1 MRWEILAIALV
12 SGYIVGSIPFSILI
26 NRLFA
31 GGNKMEDIQV
41 PVPGTTEV
49 YRVSSKGAAA
59 ASMTLGARAGCA
71 IGILDMMKVALPTLV
86 FRLIFQDPSYFLA
99 AAIAGMIGH
108 DWPLFN
114 RFKGGRGVSSVYGAL
129 FVIDWIG
136 AFSVAAAGLL
146 VGFLVL
152 RDFIFAYMAGIFF
165 IIPWM
170 WFRFH
175 DWRYL
180 VFAILVNIIFVTA
193 MIPDLRQYLRLKRL
207 GKIDM
212 TMVNSTTPMG
222 RGMQKI
228 MDKLGLDKKGK
239 NRLD

>member
-1 MRWEILAIALV
+1 MRWEILAIALA

-31 GGNKMEDIQV
+31 GGKKMEDIQV

-86 FRLIFQDPSYFLA
+86 FRLIFQDPSYFLT

-114 RFKGGRGVSSVYGAL
+114 RFRGGRGVSSVYGAL

-136 AFSVAAAGLL
+136 AFSVAAAGLF

-152 RDFIFAYMAGIFF
+152 RDFVFAYMAGIFF

-180 VFAILVNIIFVTA
+180 VFAILVNIIFMTA
-193 MIPDLRQYLRLKRL
+193 MIPDLKQYLRLKKI

-212 TMVNSTTPMG
+212 AMVNSTTPMG

-228 MDKLGLDKKGK
+228 MDKLGLAKKGEGRPK
-239 NRLD
+239 

>member
-1 MRWEILAIALV
+1 MRWEILVISIV
-12 SGYIVGSIPFSILI
+12 SGYVLGSVPVSRLISRFFS
-26 NRLFA
+26 
-31 GGNKMEDIQV
+31 GGKNIEDIQV
-41 PVPGTTEV
+41 PVPGTEEV
-49 YRVSSKGAAA
+49 YRVSSRGAAA
-59 ASMTLGARAGCA
+59 ASMTLGARAGCT
-71 IGILDMMKVALPTLV
+71 IGILDMLKVAIPTLL
-86 FRLIFQDPSYFLA
+86 FRLLFHDPNYFLA
-99 AAIAGMIGH
+99 AAISGMIGH

-146 VGFLVL
+146 VGLLIL

-180 VFAILVNIIFVTA
+180 VFAVVLNILFIVA
-193 MIPDLRQYLRLKRL
+193 MIPDLKQYLRLKRL
-207 GKIDM
+207 GKVDM
-212 TMVNSTTPMG
+212 AMVNSTTPMG
-222 RGMQKI
+222 RGMQK
-228 MDKLGLDKKGK
+228 MMEKLGLSK
-239 NRLD
+239 NRNKTF

>member
-1 MRWEILAIALV
+1 MRWEILIIALV
-12 SGYIVGSIPFSILI
+12 SGYVFGSIPVSRLI
-26 NRLFA
+26 SRLFS
-31 GGNKMEDIQV
+31 GGENIEDIQV
-41 PVPGTTEV
+41 PIPETDEV

-59 ASMTLGARAGCA
+59 ASMNLGARAGCT
-71 IGILDMMKVALPTLV
+71 IGILDMLKVALPTLL
-86 FRLIFQDPSYFLA
+86 FRLVFHEPDYFLT

-129 FVIDWIG
+129 FIIDWIG

-146 VGFLVL
+146 VGILIL

-180 VFAILVNIIFVTA
+180 VFAVLLNILFIVA
-193 MIPDLRQYLRLKRL
+193 MIPDLKQYLRFKRM
-207 GKIDM
+207 GKVDM
-212 TMVNSTTPMG
+212 EMVNSTTPMG

-228 MDKLGLDKKGK
+228 MDKLGLSKKRD
-239 NRLD
+239 ND